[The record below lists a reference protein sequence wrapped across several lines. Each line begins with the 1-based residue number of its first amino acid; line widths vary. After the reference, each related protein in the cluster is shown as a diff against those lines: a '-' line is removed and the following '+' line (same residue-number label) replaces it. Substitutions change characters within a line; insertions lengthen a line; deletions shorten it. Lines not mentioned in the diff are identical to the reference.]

1 MGLAYGN
8 HMKFG
13 FPLLLLGCCLVALT
27 ACYTTPEGRLK
38 AGVPGKDR
46 IVSRYEAPLERVYEA
61 AKAVLIENGTLTNDD
76 RVTQVLRGRIDMNTV
91 WIALDDS
98 EPRLTTV
105 TVQVRGS
112 GGGANVELAS
122 EIDKMIF
129 GKLIT
134 R

>member
-1 MGLAYGN
+1 LIRAADAKEVGVGN
-8 HMKFG
+8 PAEETYRHPNQTKM
-13 FPLLLLGCCLVALT
+13 
-27 ACYTTPEGRLK
+27 
-38 AGVPGKDR
+38 
-46 IVSRYEAPLERVYEA
+46 VYEA

-76 RVTQVLRGRIDMNTV
+76 RVTQVMRGRIDANTI
-91 WIALDDS
+91 WIALDDT

-105 TVQVRGS
+105 TVQARGS

-122 EIDKMIF
+122 EVDKLIF

>member
-1 MGLAYGN
+1 
-8 HMKFG
+8 MKFG
-13 FPLLLLGCCLVALT
+13 FLLLLACSCLVALT

-46 IVSRYEAPLERVYEA
+46 IVSRYEAPYEMVYEA

-76 RVTQVLRGRIDMNTV
+76 RVTQVLRGRIDTNTI
-91 WIALDDS
+91 WIALDDA

-105 TVQVRGS
+105 TVQARGS

-122 EIDKMIF
+122 EVDKLIF

>member
-1 MGLAYGN
+1 
-8 HMKFG
+8 MKFG
-13 FPLLLLGCCLVALT
+13 FLLLFACSCLIALP

-46 IVSRYEAPLERVYEA
+46 IVSRYEAPFEMVYEA

-76 RVTQVLRGRIDMNTV
+76 RVTQILRGRIDTNTI
-91 WIALDDS
+91 WIALDDA

-105 TVQVRGS
+105 TVQARGS

-122 EIDKMIF
+122 EVDKLIF

>member
-1 MGLAYGN
+1 
-8 HMKFG
+8 MKFG
-13 FPLLLLGCCLVALT
+13 FLLLFACSCLIALT

-38 AGVPGKDR
+38 AGVPGKDT
-46 IVSRYEAPLERVYEA
+46 IVSRYEAPYEMVYEA

-76 RVTQVLRGRIDMNTV
+76 RVTQVMRGRIDTNTI
-91 WIALDDS
+91 WIALDDT

-105 TVQVRGS
+105 TVQARGS

-122 EIDKMIF
+122 EVDKLIF